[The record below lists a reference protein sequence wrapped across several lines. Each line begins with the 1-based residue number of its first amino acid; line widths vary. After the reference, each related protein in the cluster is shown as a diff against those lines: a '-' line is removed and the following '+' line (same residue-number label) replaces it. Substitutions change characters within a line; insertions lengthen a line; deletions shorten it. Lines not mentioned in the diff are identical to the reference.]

1 MRPPLRGGRGGG
13 FRGGGG
19 GGGYGG
25 RGGGGRGGFGGR
37 GGGGG
42 YRDEGPPEEVVGTL
56 PFLFPCSLLSRV
68 VTESP
73 SVEIRLF
80 CALLNKLGN
89 QESDH
94 FWTLGLFPPSFLYD
108 LGILGFFI
116 FVSAL

>member
-1 MRPPLRGGRGGG
+1 VEAEV
-13 FRGGGG
+13 
-19 GGGYGG
+19 
-25 RGGGGRGGFGGR
+25 
-37 GGGGG
+37 
-42 YRDEGPPEEVVGTL
+42 DTEGEVEAVEEDLVAVVGEVDIVMKARL
-56 PFLFPCSLLSRV
+56 KKLSVHFLFLFPCSLLSRV